1 MSASQSKLRTILVS
15 WGAFVIV
22 MAVGIA
28 FMGTLIR
35 GIILGNET
43 AHDLDHGN
51 RLLDERLVELAD
63 MRGTAPIAALPFAS
77 ADTEWDVVCYV
88 DAGHWV
94 GKVVADR
101 LGLDVHKLIFEPRN
115 IYVVDRYWALAF
127 IDTGTDRVRI
137 VEVNRKPVTTIDGPE
152 CLARDGAEVAARPT
166 ADDID
171 SIVVSFMGTPAPLP

>member
-1 MSASQSKLRTILVS
+1 MSSRRREARRIIIS
-15 WGAFVIV
+15 WAAFVIV
-22 MAVGIA
+22 TGVGIA